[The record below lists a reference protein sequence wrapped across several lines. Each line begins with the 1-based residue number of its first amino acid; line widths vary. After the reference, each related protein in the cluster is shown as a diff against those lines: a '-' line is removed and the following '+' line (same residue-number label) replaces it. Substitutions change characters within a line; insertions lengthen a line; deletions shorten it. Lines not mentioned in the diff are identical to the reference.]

1 MEGRSPRCSPSLRTF
16 ANSFSLAGFHQ
27 CVISGDP
34 HYRTF
39 DNFVHH
45 FQGRCTYTLTRT
57 MGRVPEGLEP
67 LSVAGRNHRR
77 SVLHRVSFLREV
89 YVEVLGFRVTL
100 MQRRKMAVSSQ
111 EICLRDDAP
120 REGGSSRPDCAS
132 FQLISVLG
140 ILDGLYSA
148 MWMPPS
154 QVHSATG
161 LKRPMASDPPP
172 PAAFLPLHVALGVL
186 SFAPQ
191 LLPPASPQ

>member
-1 MEGRSPRCSPSLRTF
+1 MELGGGDLHIALPPPCSF
-16 ANSFSLAGFHQ
+16 ANSFSPAAFHQ

-57 MGRVPEGLEP
+57 LGRVPQGLEP

-77 SVLHRVSFLREV
+77 SSLHRISFLREV

-100 MQRRKMAVSSQ
+100 MQGRKMAVSSQ

-120 REGGSSRPDCAS
+120 GR
-132 FQLISVLG
+132 
-140 ILDGLYSA
+140 
-148 MWMPPS
+148 W
-154 QVHSATG
+154 
-161 LKRPMASDPPP
+161 
-172 PAAFLPLHVALGVL
+172 VALGRMVL
-186 SFAPQ
+186 LSSSSWFLGSWMASAP
-191 LLPPASPQ
+191 